1 MNKFKYFFHIINRS
15 YTTKFTSM
23 QFKYFTMNI
32 RCFSETQNKFPNCE
46 KCTSKNDIKLTFRND
61 KMLVLFS
68 SFE

>member
-46 KCTSKNDIKLTFRND
+46 KCTSKNDIKLTF
-61 KMLVLFS
+61 
-68 SFE
+68 